1 MSFDDEARPAQ
12 AGRRPPVPDPLRLVA
27 DLVNTRDVE
36 ADEDELPT
44 PEALAAWSAGRG
56 LLEPGT
62 RISRGAFEQVL
73 EVREALRALALAN
86 TDEPIQSGA
95 VDILNRASE
104 EAPLVVRFGPD
115 GSARLEPDSPEV
127 DGLTGT
133 ILAVVHG
140 AMADGTWVRLKACR
154 KHSCRWVFYDHSKNR
169 SGTWCSMAV
178 CGNRVKTRTYRE
190 RRSTAVRRVP
200 QGRDGSPRAS

>member
-1 MSFDDEARPAQ
+1 MASLGWPGSLGGMHRRTSYAGDVSFDDEARPAQ

-115 GSARLEPDSPEV
+115 GSARL
-127 DGLTGT
+127 
-133 ILAVVHG
+133 
-140 AMADGTWVRLKACR
+140 RLKACR